1 MTRRARW
8 LRITA
13 MELIVTYLLKAVV
26 ILFLSKVL
34 PGVRVAGFGSAL
46 AVAVVYALL
55 STCLMWILTILT
67 LPAILLTFGLFMFV
81 LYGFLL
87 WLTDKLLDSFQ
98 IKGFGSLV
106 LATVAMTLGNVLVE
120 GLVRTI
126 LA

>member
-1 MTRRARW
+1 
-8 LRITA
+8 
-13 MELIVTYLLKAVV
+13 MELIVTYLLKALV
-26 ILFLSKVL
+26 ILFLAKVL
-34 PGVRVAGFGSAL
+34 PGVRVGGFGSAL

-55 STCLMWILTILT
+55 STCLMWILTLLT

-87 WLTDKLLDSFQ
+87 WLTDKLVDSFK
-98 IKGFGSLV
+98 IDGFGSLA
-106 LATVAMTLGNVLVE
+106 LATVAMTLGNVVVE